1 MAEFVCTND
10 DCDKKGQRHSY
21 SKVKWTFD
29 NVSKSLKHD
38 VKCSSCGEMM
48 EYIDDKKEGD
58 INVYFASFNAKS
70 TEQKKEILKKR
81 AHLHNKTKMKDR
93 IPEVRKRIL
102 GQS

>member
-1 MAEFVCTND
+1 MALFRCNNTN
-10 DCDKKGQRHSY
+10 CDMKDKLVSQV
-21 SKVKWTFD
+21 KVKWTFD
-29 NVSKSLKHD
+29 NISQSLKHD
-38 VKCSSCGEMM
+38 FKCSSCGEMM
-48 EYIDDKKEGD
+48 EYIDNKKEGD